1 MFPGVFPW
9 PELNSL
15 FLRTPACSCA
25 FCLLLVG
32 VVERTGSSKV
42 SKFVELNAQGVLTVE
57 AAIITAKLTNDNS
70 DLFQRRPIDSPRTH
84 NNLTNA
90 RQSNSHH
97 NWSAMTICRSDR
109 SNYRI
114 ILSNI
119 ATMIP
124 AMES

>member
-1 MFPGVFPW
+1 MFPGVFPC

-15 FLRTPACSCA
+15 FLRTLACSCA
-25 FCLLLVG
+25 SFLLLVG

-57 AAIITAKLTNDNS
+57 AAIITAKLTNENS
-70 DLFQRRPIDSPRTH
+70 DLFQRRTIDSPSGY
-84 NNLTNA
+84 NA

-97 NWSAMTICRSDR
+97 HWSAMTICRSDR

-114 ILSNI
+114 LLSII

-124 AMES
+124 AMET